1 MSELHPTI
9 TDKDR
14 GTDGLI
20 GLIEDGDYHWL
31 SIFDERDGL
40 VKRAV
45 IVPDGTYIVEGM
57 VGGKILSLGPTDPD
71 FVLVRY
77 HFKSTIANPTGQNGE
92 FDQGEVGEKYHD
104 VTGGGAV
111 PVSRR
116 VGRWFGPIGGK
127 IVVRAGSTSPTEAHA
142 VGVDYRVDGG
152 RYARDTLIL
161 KFLRQRD
168 E

>member
-104 VTGGGAV
+104 VTGGGLC
-111 PVSRR
+111 PC
-116 VGRWFGPIGGK
+116 
-127 IVVRAGSTSPTEAHA
+127 RAGSAGGSARSAGRSPCEQ
-142 VGVDYRVDGG
+142 
-152 RYARDTLIL
+152 ARRARRRRTPSASTTAS
-161 KFLRQRD
+161 RAAATPGTR
-168 E
+168 